1 MTTNKL
7 PYEMT
12 EQERKQ
18 MSKRDWKIN
27 ALRDLQFIL
36 KVKNQKEAGERVCR
50 DDRDFAGYLERFYFG
65 KGELTFDVSNCEEFK
80 KRMADRDIPMP
91 RNIYLYG

>member
-1 MTTNKL
+1 MTTTKL

-18 MSKRDWKIN
+18 MDARDWKVE

-36 KVKNQKEAGERVCR
+36 KIKKQKEAGERVCR
-50 DDRDFAGYLERFYFG
+50 DDRDYAGYLERFYFG
-65 KGELTFDVSNCEEFK
+65 EGELTYAVKDCEEFQ
-80 KRMADRDIPMP
+80 KRKANRNIPMP